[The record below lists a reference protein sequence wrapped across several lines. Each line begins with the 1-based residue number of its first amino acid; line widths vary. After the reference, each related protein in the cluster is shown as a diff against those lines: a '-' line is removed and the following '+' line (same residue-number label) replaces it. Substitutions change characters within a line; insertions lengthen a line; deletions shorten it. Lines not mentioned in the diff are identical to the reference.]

1 MKTLKG
7 PGIFIAQFADDL
19 APFNSWA
26 SICKWAADLGY
37 KGIQIP
43 TWDARFMDLKKV
55 ANSQDAADELT
66 GIAAEHGIAITELS
80 THLQGQLV
88 AVHPAFDA
96 QFDAFAPA
104 EVHGNPQART
114 AWAVDQLHLAATAS
128 QAFGSYSPSRRFQAH
143 WPGRISILGRNDRRG
158 WWKRRLRNW
167 AVDGC
172 QFLIISTV
180 VA

>member
-66 GIAAEHGIAITELS
+66 GIAAEHGIQITELS

-104 EVHGNPQART
+104 EVHGNRQGAHGVGGGSITSCSNGFT
-114 AWAVDQLHLAATAS
+114 AFGTYSPSDVFRRIGLAVFLSLAATT
-128 QAFGSYSPSRRFQAH
+128 GGVG
-143 WPGRISILGRNDRRG
+143 GRG
-158 WWKRRLRNW
+158 
-167 AVDGC
+167 V
-172 QFLIISTV
+172 
-180 VA
+180 

>member
-7 PGIFIAQFADDL
+7 PAIFVAQFADDV
-19 APFNSWA
+19 APFNSW
-26 SICKWAADLGY
+26 STICKWAADLGY

-43 TWDARFMDLKKV
+43 SWDARFIDLEKV
-55 ANSQDAADELT
+55 ANSQDAADELK

-104 EVHGNPQART
+104 EVHGNSKART
-114 AWAVDQLHLAATAS
+114 AWAVNQVKLAGTAS
-128 QAFGSYSPSRRFQAH
+128 QRLGLTAH
-143 WPGRISILGRNDRRG
+143 PTFSGALAWPYFYPWPQRPAGL
-158 WWKRRLRNW
+158 
-167 AVDGC
+167 V
-172 QFLIISTV
+172 
-180 VA
+180 

>member
-26 SICKWAADLGY
+26 SICKWAAGLGY

-66 GIAAEHGIAITELS
+66 GIAAEHGIANHRTKY
-80 THLQGQLV
+80 TFTR
-88 AVHPAFDA
+88 PAR
-96 QFDAFAPA
+96 
-104 EVHGNPQART
+104 GC
-114 AWAVDQLHLAATAS
+114 
-128 QAFGSYSPSRRFQAH
+128 SPGLRRA
-143 WPGRISILGRNDRRG
+143 I
-158 WWKRRLRNW
+158 
-167 AVDGC
+167 
-172 QFLIISTV
+172 
-180 VA
+180 

>member
-43 TWDARFMDLKKV
+43 TWDARFMNLKKV

-104 EVHGNPQART
+104 EVHGNPKRA
-114 AWAVDQLHLAATAS
+114 
-128 QAFGSYSPSRRFQAH
+128 
-143 WPGRISILGRNDRRG
+143 RRG
-158 WWKRRLRNW
+158 RWTN
-167 AVDGC
+167 
-172 QFLIISTV
+172 
-180 VA
+180 

>member
-43 TWDARFMDLKKV
+43 SWDGRFMDLKKV

-66 GIAAEHGIAITELS
+66 GILRS
-80 THLQGQLV
+80 T
-88 AVHPAFDA
+88 A
-96 QFDAFAPA
+96 
-104 EVHGNPQART
+104 
-114 AWAVDQLHLAATAS
+114 
-128 QAFGSYSPSRRFQAH
+128 YKSR
-143 WPGRISILGRNDRRG
+143 N
-158 WWKRRLRNW
+158 
-167 AVDGC
+167 
-172 QFLIISTV
+172 
-180 VA
+180 